1 MLQTKWG
8 DAMAVTIGSVT
19 EGNANAEEIKNNSPD
34 SELYEN
40 NKKYLQ
46 GSLVKFNDKIYLAKR
61 NVPSDV
67 DLDNPYYWEIF
78 MDAADSKRV
87 DELFEKTGNLDELE
101 TESKDNLVAAINEAA
116 ASDGADWNQN
126 NPTAK
131 DYVKNRTHYRSV
143 REETATAEAGTEIK
157 LTNAIPFDSGEVVN
171 ITVNGDKKSLVA
183 ASDVLPEVGVT
194 VAYVGD
200 PLSSITS
207 GAAMAYGWSVFSVNN
222 ICIAI
227 AFDKDYTFGYMTYA
241 YTRLPIEYSP
251 IIVETD
257 ISPFSEFVP
266 VAKIKINDSASR
278 GDKISIIANNDDQ
291 GNAEIEVSG
300 EFNEFEYLDCIWFP
314 GNKYVVRNDLSI
326 FIIERKTLGYTIK
339 KYLNTWLRKNV
350 IFEWVIIDGIQYSA
364 LLHGFERGLSGTFC
378 TVDAH
383 LYSVVVDFGSKVQS
397 EWFNQDWKLT
407 IKKIL

>member
-1 MLQTKWG
+1 MPFII
-8 DAMAVTIGSVT
+8 DARNMGGGSIGSAAGGDTSTGTRNNVT
-19 EGNANAEEIKNNSPD
+19 LAAPWDESKEYLKGDLATNNGD
-34 SELYEN
+34 LYQAQKSVPAGVQVSDEDYWALVVAGD
-40 NKKYLQ
+40 KSQETEQLRKDI
-46 GSLVKFNDKIYLAKR
+46 GSLADLATKAK
-61 NVPSDV
+61 
-67 DLDNPYYWEIF
+67 E
-78 MDAADSKRV
+78 
-87 DELFEKTGNLDELE
+87 
-101 TESKDNLVAAINEAA
+101 NLVAAINEVA
-116 ASDGADWNQN
+116 ASGGADWNQN

-143 REETATAEAGTEIK
+143 REETATVEARTEIE

-207 GAAMAYGWSVFSVNN
+207 GAARAYGWSVFSFNN
-222 ICIAI
+222 ICIAV

-257 ISPFSEFVP
+257 ISSFSKFVP
-266 VAKIKINDSASR
+266 VAKIKINDSASI
-278 GDKISIIANNDDQ
+278 GDKISITANNDDQ

-300 EFNEFEYLDCIWFP
+300 KFNEFEYLDCIWFP
-314 GNKYVVRNDLSI
+314 DNKYVVRNDLSI

-383 LYSVVVDFGSKVQS
+383 LYSVVVDFGSIVAS
-397 EWFNQDWKLT
+397 EWFNQDWRLT